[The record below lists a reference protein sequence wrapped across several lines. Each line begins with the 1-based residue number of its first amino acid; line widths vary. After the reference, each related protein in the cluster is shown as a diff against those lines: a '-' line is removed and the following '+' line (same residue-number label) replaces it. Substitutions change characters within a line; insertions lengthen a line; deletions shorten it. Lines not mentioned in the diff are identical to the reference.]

1 MSQNLIFWMIAIITL
16 LSYLIGIII
25 TMNILLENRDPAK
38 TLSWMM
44 MFLLF
49 PGVGIIIYI
58 FSGRNIRKHKLFKAK
73 KKTKNLSEKKL
84 SKHLEYLKNIVK
96 TQQMLLERK
105 ELLGEDEGAI
115 EERVINLLL
124 RIGSFPYT
132 TNNDVE
138 IYKNGP
144 EKFSRLIEDMENAKD
159 HIHLEY
165 FIIRDSCIAREIQ
178 ELLIRKAK
186 EGVDVKIL
194 YDDVACWRFKIHRD
208 FLNELKAAGVKCA
221 AFLPTKL
228 PLLGGQLNYRNHR
241 KIAVIDGKIGYTGGL
256 NIGDEYMGLNKKFGY
271 WRDSHIRI
279 YGAGVH
285 MLQMIFLIDWY
296 LTTNEI
302 ISDKE
307 YMPDLPHCG
316 EVALQVV
323 GTGPDSQWED
333 IHYAFFS
340 AISQAKKR
348 VYIETP
354 YFIPDES
361 ILKAIKT
368 AALSGVDVRIV
379 FPQKIDHFIVNIASY
394 SYFDE
399 VLDAGARVFLYQKGF
414 IHSKVVIVD
423 DEMASIGSSNMDLRS
438 FMLNFE
444 VNTFIYEKKTI
455 EIIADQFYKD
465 QEDSKELLREN
476 FRTRN
481 VVVRLAESISRLFS
495 PLL

>member
-132 TNNDVE
+132 TNNNVE

-165 FIIRDSCIAREIQ
+165 FIIKDSCIAREIQ

-194 YDDVACWRFKIHRD
+194 YDDVACWRFKIHRN

>member
-165 FIIRDSCIAREIQ
+165 FIIKDSCIAREIQ

-208 FLNELKAAGVKCA
+208 FLNELKEAGVKCA

>member
-1 MSQNLIFWMIAIITL
+1 MSHDFIFGLVALITF

-44 MFLLF
+44 MFLLL
-49 PGVGIIIYI
+49 PGIGIIIYV

-73 KKTKNLSEKKL
+73 KKTTKL
-84 SKHLEYLKNIVK
+84 SQRKLFRHLEYLKNIVK
-96 TQQMLLERK
+96 TQQMLLERG
-105 ELLGEDEGAI
+105 ELLGGENSPI
-115 EERVINLLL
+115 KERVINLLF

-144 EKFSRLIEDMENAKD
+144 EKFSRLIEDMEEAED

-165 FIIRDSCIAREIQ
+165 FIIKDSEIAREIQ
-178 ELLIRKAK
+178 EVLIRKAR
-186 EGVDVKIL
+186 EGVEVRIL
-194 YDDVACWRFKIHRD
+194 YDDVACWRFKIHRR

-221 AFLPTKL
+221 AFLPTKF

-241 KIAVIDGKIGYTGGL
+241 KIAVIDGKVGYTGGL
-256 NIGDEYMGLNKKFGY
+256 NIGDEYMGLDKKFGY

-285 MLQMIFLIDWY
+285 MLQIIFLIDWY
-296 LTTNEI
+296 LTTDEI
-302 ISDKE
+302 ISDKK
-307 YMPDLPHCG
+307 YMPDIPHCG

-368 AALSGVDVRIV
+368 AALSGVDVRII
-379 FPQKIDHFIVNIASY
+379 FPQKIDHYIVNIASY

-444 VNTFIYEKKTI
+444 VNTFIYEEKTI
-455 EIIADQFYKD
+455 EKIAEQFYKD
-465 QEDSKELLREN
+465 QEDSKELMREN

-481 VVVRLAESISRLFS
+481 IVVRLAESISRLFS

>member
-1 MSQNLIFWMIAIITL
+1 MIAIITL

-165 FIIRDSCIAREIQ
+165 FIIKDSCIAREIQ

>member
-165 FIIRDSCIAREIQ
+165 FIIKDSCIAREIQ

-444 VNTFIYEKKTI
+444 VNTFIYEKK
-455 EIIADQFYKD
+455 Q
-465 QEDSKELLREN
+465 
-476 FRTRN
+476 
-481 VVVRLAESISRLFS
+481 
-495 PLL
+495 

>member
-165 FIIRDSCIAREIQ
+165 FIIKDSCIAREIQ

-208 FLNELKAAGVKCA
+208 F
-221 AFLPTKL
+221 
-228 PLLGGQLNYRNHR
+228 
-241 KIAVIDGKIGYTGGL
+241 
-256 NIGDEYMGLNKKFGY
+256 
-271 WRDSHIRI
+271 
-279 YGAGVH
+279 
-285 MLQMIFLIDWY
+285 
-296 LTTNEI
+296 
-302 ISDKE
+302 
-307 YMPDLPHCG
+307 
-316 EVALQVV
+316 
-323 GTGPDSQWED
+323 
-333 IHYAFFS
+333 
-340 AISQAKKR
+340 
-348 VYIETP
+348 
-354 YFIPDES
+354 
-361 ILKAIKT
+361 
-368 AALSGVDVRIV
+368 
-379 FPQKIDHFIVNIASY
+379 
-394 SYFDE
+394 
-399 VLDAGARVFLYQKGF
+399 
-414 IHSKVVIVD
+414 
-423 DEMASIGSSNMDLRS
+423 
-438 FMLNFE
+438 
-444 VNTFIYEKKTI
+444 
-455 EIIADQFYKD
+455 
-465 QEDSKELLREN
+465 
-476 FRTRN
+476 
-481 VVVRLAESISRLFS
+481 
-495 PLL
+495 

>member
-165 FIIRDSCIAREIQ
+165 FIIKDSCIAREIQ

-241 KIAVIDGKIGYTGGL
+241 KIAVIDGKLGYTGGL

>member
-165 FIIRDSCIAREIQ
+165 FIIKDSCIAREIQ

-481 VVVRLAESISRLFS
+481 VIVRLAESISRLFS

>member
-165 FIIRDSCIAREIQ
+165 FIIKDSCIAREIQ

>member
-25 TMNILLENRDPAK
+25 TMNILLENRDPSK

-165 FIIRDSCIAREIQ
+165 FIIKDSCIAREIQ

>member
-1 MSQNLIFWMIAIITL
+1 MAQHLIFWVIAIGTL
-16 LSYLIGIII
+16 MSYLIGIII

-44 MFLLF
+44 MFLLL
-49 PGVGIIIYI
+49 PGVGIVIYI

-73 KKTKNLSEKKL
+73 KKTKNLSERKL
-84 SKHLEYLKNIVK
+84 SKHLEYLKSIVK
-96 TQQMLLERK
+96 TQQLLLEKK
-105 ELLGEDEGAI
+105 ELLDKEGEDI
-115 EERVINLLL
+115 KERVINLLL

-144 EKFSRLIEDMENAKD
+144 EKFSRLIEDMEMARD

-165 FIIRDSCIAREIQ
+165 FIIKDSYIAREIQ
-178 ELLIRKAK
+178 EILIRKAR
-186 EGVDVKIL
+186 EGVEVRIL

-208 FLNELKAAGVKCA
+208 FLNQLKSAGVKCA

-241 KIAVIDGKIGYTGGL
+241 KIAVIDGKVGYTGGL
-256 NIGDEYMGLNKKFGY
+256 NIGDEYMGLDKKFGY
-271 WRDSHIRI
+271 WRDSHMRI
-279 YGAGVH
+279 FGAGVH

-296 LTTNEI
+296 LTTNEL
-302 ISDKE
+302 ISE
-307 YMPDLPHCG
+307 NRYMPDLPHCG
-316 EVALQVV
+316 NVALQVV

-444 VNTFIYEKKTI
+444 VNSFIYDKKTI
-455 EIIADQFYKD
+455 KIIEEQFYND
-465 QEDSKELLREN
+465 QKNSKELLREN

-481 VVVRLAESISRLFS
+481 IIVRLAESISRLFS

>member
-165 FIIRDSCIAREIQ
+165 FIIKDSCIAREIQ

-256 NIGDEYMGLNKKFGY
+256 NIGDEYMGLNKKFG
-271 WRDSHIRI
+271 
-279 YGAGVH
+279 G
-285 MLQMIFLIDWY
+285 
-296 LTTNEI
+296 
-302 ISDKE
+302 
-307 YMPDLPHCG
+307 
-316 EVALQVV
+316 
-323 GTGPDSQWED
+323 
-333 IHYAFFS
+333 S
-340 AISQAKKR
+340 A
-348 VYIETP
+348 
-354 YFIPDES
+354 D
-361 ILKAIKT
+361 
-368 AALSGVDVRIV
+368 
-379 FPQKIDHFIVNIASY
+379 
-394 SYFDE
+394 
-399 VLDAGARVFLYQKGF
+399 
-414 IHSKVVIVD
+414 
-423 DEMASIGSSNMDLRS
+423 
-438 FMLNFE
+438 
-444 VNTFIYEKKTI
+444 
-455 EIIADQFYKD
+455 
-465 QEDSKELLREN
+465 
-476 FRTRN
+476 
-481 VVVRLAESISRLFS
+481 
-495 PLL
+495 

>member
-165 FIIRDSCIAREIQ
+165 FIIKDSCIAREIQ

-194 YDDVACWRFKIHRD
+194 YDDVACWRFKIHRN